1 MAYKDKK
8 SHVLLKSWKLVGA
21 FWFLQLLLGRDL
33 DQIRESGWVEGWVSA
48 VVPSRL
54 VLRASSQPLPPHY

>member
-1 MAYKDKK
+1 M
-8 SHVLLKSWKLVGA
+8 LLKSWKLVGA

-33 DQIRESGWVEGWVSA
+33 DQVRESGWVGGWVTA

-54 VLRASSQPLPPHY
+54 VL